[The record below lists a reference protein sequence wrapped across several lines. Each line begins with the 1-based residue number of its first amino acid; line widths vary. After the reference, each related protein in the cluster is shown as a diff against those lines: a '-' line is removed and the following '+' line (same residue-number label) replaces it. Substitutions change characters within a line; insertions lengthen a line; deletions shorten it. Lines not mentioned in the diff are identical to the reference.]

1 MCWYGRIMAEAIWGG
16 PKHPAFFDLPVPPFD
31 VHLCGLE
38 WDVEILLPQ
47 QADTSLMLDA
57 TMSCVDR

>member
-1 MCWYGRIMAEAIWGG
+1 MAEAIWGG
-16 PKHPAFFDLPVPPFD
+16 PKHPAFFDLPVPLFD